1 MTEGPL
7 VTAKGLKRNPETSVR
22 DQEAARLR
30 STNMTYQQIAD
41 TLNVSKPAAYK
52 MVQRAINDVD
62 KEPAEAAIAFELEN
76 LDRAERLVLALL
88 ERQHFVVS
96 AGKLI
101 YLGTTPMVDD
111 GYVLPA
117 VDRLVKI
124 SESRRK
130 LLGLDSVQKIDVSG
144 GFVTKVIGL
153 EGLT

>member
-1 MTEGPL
+1 MAEAIPT
-7 VTAKGLKRNPETSVR
+7 TRGLQRNPETAVR

-30 STNMTYQQIAD
+30 STGMTYQQIAD
-41 TLNVSKPAAYK
+41 KLEVSKPAAYK
-52 MVQRAINDVD
+52 MVMRAIADVD

-88 ERQHFVVS
+88 ERKHFVVS
-96 AGKLI
+96 TGKLI
-101 YLGTTPMVDD
+101 YMGDKPMEDD

-144 GFVTKVIGL
+144 GFVTQVIGL